1 MDWLTKIASM
11 LPIKI
16 RTVVIAAI
24 IGLAFGA
31 AATEV
36 LGVRGQVSSNT
47 VEVKRLNDGLRGVNE
62 RLDDVISVLC
72 FMALG
77 ESGSP
82 LTCLSGGTK

>member
-77 ESGSP
+77 EGGSP
-82 LTCLSGGTK
+82 LTCLPGGTK